1 MTGRF
6 IRAAAAVALL
16 AMAACTSESNFP
28 DPTGKGTVRAFNAI
42 KGAPS
47 ISFKI
52 EERTIESLLY
62 KGASPATRWDDFQYT
77 FNFDTF
83 IFGESRLRR
92 IASVPQKIDAARDYT
107 FVLTGALTSP
117 TLTVWEADERT
128 FDSNDT
134 VFEARF
140 ANLSSVLGDVDV
152 YFAPEGTAPVLGE
165 EIGTLGFGD
174 VLAPMDIEAGD
185 YVLTMTTAG
194 DPADVLYQSGTVTY
208 SSQSSTFIVA
218 FEGDESDPAPT
229 VVRRVSS
236 AGGVS
241 ALPDIRFPSTVRFIH
256 ASIDL
261 PASDIYDDEMLTN
274 LVLSNH
280 AFGDVS
286 APVEIAVGA
295 NDFTYTAV
303 GNNTATQFEGSL
315 SATAGT
321 KYHFAVHGEDMA
333 QTAAIYVPTLRSVTT
348 VAQLQVHHLAVAHE
362 TLDLYIVDAGM
373 PLDDE
378 SAQAQVLIYPFPSS
392 VATLAAGSYDVY
404 LTVRGETT
412 LIDGPLQVDVVLGDV
427 VEIII
432 FDTVDPATAEMRVTP
447 AP

>member
-1 MTGRF
+1 MTGRL

-16 AMAACTSESNFP
+16 ALAACSSESGFP
-28 DPTGKGTVRAFNAI
+28 NPTGKGTVRAFNAI
-42 KGAPS
+42 KGSPS

-62 KGASPATRWDDFQYT
+62 KGASPGTRWDDFQYT

-83 IFGESRLRR
+83 ILGETSLRR
-92 IASVPQKIDAARDYT
+92 IASIPQKVDAARDYT

-117 TLTVWEADERT
+117 TVTVWESDERT
-128 FDSNDT
+128 FNSTDT
-134 VFEARF
+134 VFQARF
-140 ANLSSVLGDVDV
+140 ANLSQALGDVDI
-152 YFAPEGTAPVLGE
+152 YFAPDGTAPVLGE
-165 EIGTLGFGD
+165 EIGSLGFGD
-174 VLAPMDIEAGD
+174 ALAPMDIEAGD
-185 YVLTMTTAG
+185 YVLTITTAD
-194 DPADVLYQSGTVTY
+194 DPADVLYQSGAVNY

-229 VVRRVSS
+229 AVRRVSS

-303 GNNTATQFEGSL
+303 GNNTATQFEGTL
-315 SATAGT
+315 SATAGS

-333 QTAAIYVPTLRSVTT
+333 QAAAIYVPTLRSVTT
-348 VAQLQVHHLAVAHE
+348 VAQVQVQHLAVAHA

-378 SAQAQVLIYPFPSS
+378 SARAQVLTYPFSSS
-392 VATLAAGSYDVY
+392 VISLEAGSYDVY
-404 LTVRGETT
+404 ATVRAETT
-412 LIDGPLQVDVVLGDV
+412 LIDGPLQIDLALGDV

-432 FDTVDPATAEMRVTP
+432 FDTVDPATAEMRITP

>member
-6 IRAAAAVALL
+6 IGAAAAVALL
-16 AMAACTSESNFP
+16 ALAACTSESGFP
-28 DPTGKGTVRAFNAI
+28 SPSGKGTVRAFNAI
-42 KGAPS
+42 KGSPS

-62 KGASPATRWDDFQYT
+62 KGASTGSRWDDFQYT
-77 FNFDTF
+77 FNFDTL
-83 IFGESRLRR
+83 IFGETSLRR
-92 IASVPQKIDAARDYT
+92 IASVPQKVDATRDYT

-117 TLTVWEADERT
+117 SVTVWESDERT
-128 FDSNDT
+128 FDSTDT

-140 ANLSSVLGDVDV
+140 ANLSPVLGDVDI
-152 YFAPEGTAPVLGE
+152 YFAAEGTAPVLGE
-165 EIGTLGFGD
+165 EIGSLGVGD

-185 YVLTMTTAG
+185 YVLTITAAD
-194 DPADVLYQSGTVTY
+194 DPADVLYQSGTVAY
-208 SSQSSTFIVA
+208 ASQSSTFIVA

-229 VVRRVSS
+229 VVRRVSTT
-236 AGGVS
+236 GGVS
-241 ALPDIRFPSTVRFIH
+241 ALPDVRFPSTMRFIH

-261 PASDIYDDEMLTN
+261 PASDIYDDDMQTN
-274 LVLSNH
+274 LILSDH

-286 APVEIAVGA
+286 APVEIGA
-295 NDFTYTAV
+295 GVKEFTYTAV
-303 GNNTATQFEGSL
+303 GNNTATQFEGTVL
-315 SATAGT
+315 ANAGT

-333 QTAAIYVPTLRSVTT
+333 QTASAYVPTLRSVST
-348 VAQLQVHHLAVAHE
+348 VAQLQAHHLAVAHE
-362 TLDLYIVDAGM
+362 SLDLYIVDAGM

-378 SAQAQVLIYPFPSS
+378 SAQAQVLIYPLSSS
-392 VATLAAGSYDVY
+392 VISLAAGSYDVY
-404 LTVRGETT
+404 ATVRGEAT
-412 LIDGPLQVDVVLGDV
+412 LIDGPLQIDVALGDV